1 MIDFNEIAAEQ
12 IIARGQYSIVRA
24 ARETALKSLRDM
36 CESQNNAATSVLRD
50 IQGATDTERHF
61 AFMHDNL
68 ARMAETVGE
77 IEELTEQLALIRPMA
92 FPQ

>member
-68 ARMAETVGE
+68 ARMAEMVGE
-77 IEELTEQLALIRPMA
+77 IEELTQQLALIRPMA

>member
-36 CESQNNAATSVLRD
+36 CESMNNAATSVLRD

-61 AFMHDNL
+61 DFMHDNL
-68 ARMAETVGE
+68 ARMAETVSE

>member
-1 MIDFNEIAAEQ
+1 VIDFNEIAAEQ

>member
-36 CESQNNAATSVLRD
+36 CESHNNAATSVLRD
-50 IQGATDTERHF
+50 VQGATDTERHF

-77 IEELTEQLALIRPMA
+77 IEELTQQLALIRPMA

>member
-77 IEELTEQLALIRPMA
+77 IEELTKQLALIRPMA

>member
-77 IEELTEQLALIRPMA
+77 IEELTQQLALIRPMA

>member
-1 MIDFNEIAAEQ
+1 MIGFEEISAEQ
-12 IIARGQYSIVRA
+12 VIARGQYSIVRDAKEA
-24 ARETALKSLRDM
+24 AFKSLSDM

-61 AFMHDNL
+61 SFMHDNL

-77 IEELTEQLALIRPMA
+77 IEELTQQLALIRPMA

>member
-36 CESQNNAATSVLRD
+36 CESMNNAATSVLRD
-50 IQGATDTERHF
+50 VQGATDTERHF
-61 AFMHDNL
+61 VFMHDNL

-77 IEELTEQLALIRPMA
+77 IEELTQQLSLIRPMA

>member
-24 ARETALKSLRDM
+24 AREAALKTLRDM

>member
-1 MIDFNEIAAEQ
+1 MIDFNEISAEQ

-36 CESQNNAATSVLRD
+36 CEAQNSAATSVLRD

-77 IEELTEQLALIRPMA
+77 IEELTQQLALIRPMA

>member
-1 MIDFNEIAAEQ
+1 MIDFNEISAEQ

>member
-1 MIDFNEIAAEQ
+1 MIDFNEISAEQ

-77 IEELTEQLALIRPMA
+77 IEELTQQLALIRPMA

>member
-50 IQGATDTERHF
+50 IQAATDTERHF

-77 IEELTEQLALIRPMA
+77 IEELTQQLALIRPMA

>member
-36 CESQNNAATSVLRD
+36 CESQNNATTSVLRD

-68 ARMAETVGE
+68 ASMAETVGE
-77 IEELTEQLALIRPMA
+77 IEELTQQLALIRPMA

>member
-24 ARETALKSLRDM
+24 AREDAIKGLLNM
-36 CESQNNAATSVLRD
+36 IESQNNAATSVLRD
-50 IQGATDTERHF
+50 VQAATDTERHF

-77 IEELTEQLALIRPMA
+77 IEELTQQLALIRPMA